1 MFAQVLTATIFGLET
16 FGVRVEVDVSSGLPN
31 FNIVGLPDAAVKEAK
46 ERVRASLLNS
56 EFEFPLR
63 RIVVNLAPA
72 DIRKEGPLFDLPI
85 ALGILLATNQLKLK
99 VDKKLLFAGELSLKG
114 QLRPINGVLSLAI
127 YSKSNGFDGVVL
139 PAENGYEAAIVK
151 DLNVYPVS
159 NLREVVSFL
168 QGEKKINPLKINLDE
183 YLSETSN
190 STELCFS
197 EVKGQEQAKRA
208 LEISAAGGHNV
219 LMIGPPGAGKTMLAR
234 RLPSIL
240 PRLSFEEALEVTRI
254 YSVAGLLKR
263 GKPLITERP
272 FRFPHHTISPAGL
285 VGGGQVPGPG
295 EITLSHKGV
304 LFLDELPEFPKNTL
318 QVLRQPLEEKAV
330 TISRSAGT
338 VTFPSDFVLVVAMNP
353 CPCGYLGDSKRE
365 CVCSSGKVLN
375 YRSKIGGPLLDRLDI
390 QIEVPR
396 LDRSDFSRE
405 VLSEP
410 SVKIRER
417 VERARKIQRE
427 RFLKE
432 KITLNSEMKTS
443 QIKKYCVLDK
453 DGISLMEKALE
464 ELNFSA
470 RAYYKILRV
479 ARTIADLAESENIS
493 LAHLAEAIQY
503 RILERSILKI

>member
-1 MFAQVLTATIFGLET
+1 MYAQVLTAAVFGLET
-16 FGVRVEVDVSSGLPN
+16 FEVRVEVDVGSGLPN
-31 FNIVGLPDAAVKEAK
+31 FNIVGLPDTAVKEAK
-46 ERVRASLLNS
+46 ERVRASLINS

-85 ALGILLATNQLKLK
+85 ALGILLATGQLKPK
-99 VDKKLLFAGELSLKG
+99 FNKNFLFVGELSLKG
-114 QLRPINGVLSLAI
+114 QLRPVNGVLSLALFA
-127 YSKSNGFDGVVL
+127 KNKGFEGIVL
-139 PAENGYEAAIVK
+139 PADNGCEAAIVK
-151 DLNVYPVS
+151 DFEVYPVS
-159 NLREVVSFL
+159 NLREVTSFL
-168 QGEKKINPLKINLDE
+168 QAEKEISPLKINLDE
-183 YLSETSN
+183 FLSGNFSAEF
-190 STELCFS
+190 CFS

-240 PRLSFEEALEVTRI
+240 PRLTFEEALEVTRI

-263 GKPLITERP
+263 GKPIITERP

-285 VGGGQVPGPG
+285 VGGGQMPGPG

-338 VTFPSDFVLVVAMNP
+338 VTFPSDFVLVAAMNP
-353 CPCGYLGDSKRE
+353 CPCGYLGDPKRE

-396 LDRSDFSRE
+396 LEKSDFSRE
-405 VLSEP
+405 ILSEP
-410 SVKIRER
+410 SAKIRKR
-417 VERARKIQRE
+417 VEKARKIQRE

-432 KITLNSEMKTS
+432 KITLNSEMKTL
-443 QIKKYCVLDK
+443 QIKKYCALDK
-453 DGISLMEKALE
+453 NGLSLMEKALE
-464 ELNFSA
+464 ELQFSA

-479 ARTIADLAESENIS
+479 ARTIADLAESEKIS
-493 LAHLAEAIQY
+493 VAHLAEAIQY
-503 RILERSILKI
+503 RILERNILKI

>member
-1 MFAQVLTATIFGLET
+1 MFAQVLTATVFGLET

-31 FNIVGLPDAAVKEAK
+31 FNIVGLPDTAVKEAK

-85 ALGILLATNQLKLK
+85 ALGILLATGQLKSK
-99 VDKKLLFAGELSLKG
+99 VGKKLLFAGELSLKG

-127 YSKSNGFDGVVL
+127 YSKSNGFDGIVL

-168 QGEKKINPLKINLDE
+168 QGEKEINPLKINLDE
-183 YLSETSN
+183 YLSETSS

-405 VLSEP
+405 ALSEP

-432 KITLNSEMKTS
+432 KITLNSEMKTY

>member
-1 MFAQVLTATIFGLET
+1 MFAQVLTASVFGLET
-16 FGVRVEVDVSSGLPN
+16 FEVRVEVDVSPGLPN
-31 FNIVGLPDAAVKEAK
+31 FNIVGLPDTAVKEAK
-46 ERVRASLLNS
+46 ERVRASLINS

-85 ALGILLATNQLKLK
+85 ALGILLATQQLKIK
-99 VDKKLLFAGELSLKG
+99 TNKKLLFVGELSLKG
-114 QLRPINGVLSLAI
+114 QLRPVNGVLSLALFA
-127 YSKSNGFDGVVL
+127 KNNGFDGIVL
-139 PAENGYEAAIVK
+139 PADNGYEAAIVK
-151 DLNVYPVS
+151 DFEVYPFL
-159 NLREVVSFL
+159 NLREVTSFL
-168 QGEKKINPLKINLDE
+168 QAEKEIFPLKINLDKFLFE
-183 YLSETSN
+183 DFSVEF
-190 STELCFS
+190 CFS
-197 EVKGQEQAKRA
+197 EVKGQEHAKRA

-219 LMIGPPGAGKTMLAR
+219 LMIGPPGAGKTMLAQ

-240 PRLSFEEALEVTRI
+240 PRLTFEEALEVTRI
-254 YSVAGLLKR
+254 YSIAGLLKR
-263 GKPLITERP
+263 GKPIITERP

-295 EITLSHKGV
+295 EITLSHRGV

-338 VTFPSDFVLVVAMNP
+338 VTFPSDFVLVAAMNP
-353 CPCGYLGDSKRE
+353 CPCGFLGDSKRE

-396 LDRSDFSRE
+396 LEKSEFSRE
-405 VLSEP
+405 ILSEP

-417 VERARKIQRE
+417 VEKAREIQRE

-443 QIKKYCVLDK
+443 QIKKYCVLNNDCL
-453 DGISLMEKALE
+453 SLMEKALE
-464 ELNFSA
+464 ELQFSA

-479 ARTIADLAESENIS
+479 ARTIADLAESEEIN

-503 RILERSILKI
+503 RILERNILRI